1 MRAIV
6 QRVLAATVSVDGR
19 EVGRCGEGLC
29 LLVGVRKTDTI
40 HEAIKLAEKVS
51 TLRIFNDEEG
61 KMNLA
66 LVDFPQLS
74 GVKSPIKFDKDV
86 LAVSNFTV
94 YGNSHKSR
102 RPSFTDSAPFEQGKS
117 LFDSFVNQ
125 LRTLGVGVQCGEFGA
140 HMLVS
145 ILNDGPVTLVVDVEA
160 PNSNS
165 SD

>member
-29 LLVGVRKTDTI
+29 LLVGVRKTDTTR
-40 HEAIKLAEKVS
+40 EAKKLAEKVS
-51 TLRIFNDEEG
+51 TLRIFNDAEG

-66 LVDFPQLS
+66 LVDFPMLS
-74 GVKSPIKFDKDV
+74 GVESVIKFDKDV

-94 YGNSHKSR
+94 YGNAQKSR
-102 RPSFTDSAPFEQGKS
+102 RPSFTDSAPYEQGQS
-117 LFDSFVNQ
+117 LFQFFVKH
-125 LRTLGVGVQCGEFGA
+125 LRTLGVGVQSGEFGS

-145 ILNDGPVTLVVDVEA
+145 ILNDGPVTLVVDVEG
-160 PNSNS
+160 PISNS
-165 SD
+165 AD